1 MSKINY
7 DLSRIKA
14 FAFDVDGV
22 LSSDMVPLHPNG
34 EPMRMVNIKD
44 GYAIQLAVRLGY
56 NIAIITGGRTQAV
69 HERFSALGVKHI
81 FMGAKIKTEAYYQ
94 WIESSNLKPEEILYM
109 GDDIPDY
116 KVMQLVGLPTCP
128 ADAAPE
134 IKAISTYIS
143 PKKGGCGCGRDAYT
157 IVVVD
162 ILFTVFPGCGTVR
175 AFVHFADP
183 VVPGTE

>member
-94 WIESSNLKPEEILYM
+94 WIESSNLKPEEILY
-109 GDDIPDY
+109 G
-116 KVMQLVGLPTCP
+116 
-128 ADAAPE
+128 
-134 IKAISTYIS
+134 
-143 PKKGGCGCGRDAYT
+143 
-157 IVVVD
+157 
-162 ILFTVFPGCGTVR
+162 
-175 AFVHFADP
+175 
-183 VVPGTE
+183 

>member
-1 MSKINY
+1 MSKIIY

-69 HERFSALGVKHI
+69 HVRLSAFGSQTYLYGCKN
-81 FMGAKIKTEAYYQ
+81 Q
-94 WIESSNLKPEEILYM
+94 NRSILSM
-109 GDDIPDY
+109 D
-116 KVMQLVGLPTCP
+116 
-128 ADAAPE
+128 
-134 IKAISTYIS
+134 
-143 PKKGGCGCGRDAYT
+143 
-157 IVVVD
+157 
-162 ILFTVFPGCGTVR
+162 
-175 AFVHFADP
+175 
-183 VVPGTE
+183 

>member
-94 WIESSNLKPEEILYM
+94 WIESSNLNPEEILYM

-116 KVMQLVGLPTCP
+116 EVMQLVGLPTCP

-134 IKAISTYIS
+134 INAISTYIS
-143 PKKGGCGCGRDAYT
+143 PKKGGCGCGRDVIEEVLKAQGKWMA
-157 IVVVD
+157 D
-162 ILFTVFPGCGTVR
+162 E
-175 AFVHFADP
+175 AF
-183 VVPGTE
+183 GW